1 MHQLSQKEIDKA
13 LSRKE
18 ANAKYNSKRSLRPRL
33 PGAYLT
39 DEQNERLIRL
49 ASVIGT
55 KQDAINE
62 GLRLLEEKLIQ
73 GGRLA
78 RTGLLSV
85 NEKEK

>member
-1 MHQLSQKEIDKA
+1 MIQKEIDKA
-13 LSRKE
+13 ASRKE
-18 ANAKYNSKRSLRPRL
+18 ANAKYNNKRSLRPRL

-73 GGRLA
+73 EGRLA